1 MLNLTV
7 LECFIHFDN
16 DDISPP
22 FPIASHFSR
31 TILIQKVINI
41 WSLGNSDP
49 LIFFSIYKSIKKRKW
64 LSVVSKSWNTMI
76 KAHLFSLYVGK

>member
-49 LIFFSIYKSIKKRKW
+49 LIFFFN
-64 LSVVSKSWNTMI
+64 L
-76 KAHLFSLYVGK
+76 